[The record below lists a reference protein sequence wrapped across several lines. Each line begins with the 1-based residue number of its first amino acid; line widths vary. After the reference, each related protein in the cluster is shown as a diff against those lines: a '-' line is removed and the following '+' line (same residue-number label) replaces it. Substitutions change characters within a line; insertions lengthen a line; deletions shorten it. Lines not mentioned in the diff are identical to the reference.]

1 MSAPTRRRVEL
12 LALAA
17 GVATFTY
24 VGWDGA
30 LWDARF
36 QLLLHLF
43 AFAAAAGFAVLAWRG
58 AALPRTRVDLP
69 ILLVLAAFALACL
82 TAQNTGLAA
91 RALAAIVAFAAM
103 VPVALVVLRARPQWV
118 AFVVIG
124 PILAYSAA
132 TLAVMLWRRI
142 GWLGVDGPTIIPPI
156 RIGAEGAPF
165 GSIATPPFMLLAA
178 APLTLLIADPRL
190 RRWVQ
195 VAMVVVGAP
204 LALLSGSRSA
214 WVAIAV
220 AGIALAAGGLR
231 RVRLPR
237 RWTPRTMALGWLGV
251 LAAAAALVIAAP
263 RLVAFGSVAY
273 RIDLWRDTLTAWSA
287 DPLMGIG
294 PGTMPYARQ
303 AAAAALSF
311 PARQPHSHN
320 LPLGLLGDAGLI
332 GLAAGLALAATF
344 FWFAGP
350 WRARTSTGRVAGCV
364 LLGLAVSG
372 LFEDLTFLPN
382 YDLLLILLAAL
393 ALADADAV
401 SWAPVPRRVLR
412 PLGVAV
418 GVGVLALAVPWLA
431 GDAAGISYRGAMD
444 RAEWSDWRG
453 SLAGLRRA
461 ELLDPWQPATP
472 KALAVVADAA
482 GDRVLAIRA
491 ARRSVELNAG
501 DGKSWTNLAVL
512 CLAEGDGT
520 CASLAAEQA
529 VARADP
535 FDVELAN
542 AAIVIDRLGNGAR
555 ADELYRLSL
564 LTNVQTGFTV
574 AWPRLV
580 HPGTEPMRLLDP
592 VNAQLNLLVA
602 TRLAG
607 DPIVPTAYSSSAVRA
622 LAFQMVGDADAA
634 AASIAAAERAAPYDA
649 VTWDLAAV
657 LAYARGDDLGRPMS
671 IDAVIRGARIAP
683 PAVRSSTDPP
693 ALSYDISSFRI
704 YPRDAL
710 VSGATRLRG
719 PVSYPWSL
727 APLLAPDF
735 TPAAGGG

>member
-1 MSAPTRRRVEL
+1 MSASAQRRAEL

-17 GVATFTY
+17 GLATFVY

-43 AFAAAAGFAVLAWRG
+43 GFGAAAGLAMLAWRG
-58 AALPRTRVDLP
+58 AEIPRTRVDLP
-69 ILLVLAAFALACL
+69 ILLVVAAFALATL

-91 RALAAIVAFAAM
+91 RALASIVVFAAM
-103 VPVALVVLRARPQWV
+103 LPVALVALRARPQWV
-118 AFVVIG
+118 ALVAIG
-124 PILAYSAA
+124 PILAFSAA
-132 TLAVMLWRRI
+132 TLAVMVWRRI

-156 RIGAEGAPF
+156 RIGAEGTPF

-178 APLTLLIADPRL
+178 APLALLIDDPRL

-195 VAMVVVGAP
+195 AAMAVVGAP
-204 LALLSGSRSA
+204 ITLLSGSRSA

-220 AGIALAAGGLR
+220 AGIALAAFSLR

-237 RWTPRTMALGWLGV
+237 RWTPRTIAVGWLGV
-251 LAAAAALVIAAP
+251 LAAAAAIVIGAP
-263 RLVAFGSVAY
+263 RLVAFGSIAY

-320 LPLGLLGDAGLI
+320 LPLGLLGDAGLV
-332 GLAAGLALAATF
+332 GLVAGLVLVVTF
-344 FWFAGP
+344 LWVAGP
-350 WRARTSTGRVAGCV
+350 WHARTATGRAAGCV

-372 LFEDLTFLPN
+372 LFEDLTFLPD

-393 ALADADAV
+393 ALVDAGAV
-401 SWAPVPRRVLR
+401 RWAPIPRRALR
-412 PLGVAV
+412 LLGAAIAV
-418 GVGVLALAVPWLA
+418 GVVALAVPWLA

-482 GDRVLAIRA
+482 GERELAIRA
-491 ARRSVELNAG
+491 ARRSVELNPG
-501 DGKSWTNLAVL
+501 DGKSWTNLTVL
-512 CLAEGDGT
+512 CLAAGDGT
-520 CASLAAEQA
+520 CATTAAEQA

-535 FDVELAN
+535 FDVELVN
-542 AAIVIDRLGNGAR
+542 AAIVIDRLGNAAR

-564 LTNVQTGFTV
+564 LTNVQTGFIV
-574 AWPRLV
+574 PWPRIV
-580 HPGTEPMRLLDP
+580 HPGSEPMRLLDP
-592 VNAQLNLLVA
+592 VNGQLNLLVA
-602 TRLAG
+602 QRLAG
-607 DPIVPTAYSSSAVRA
+607 DPIVPTDYSSLAVRA
-622 LAFQMVGDADAA
+622 LAFQMAGDPDGAA
-634 AASIAAAERAAPYDA
+634 TAIAAAERAAPYDA
-649 VTWDLAAV
+649 LTWDLAAV
-657 LAYARGDDLGRPMS
+657 LAYVRGDDLGRPMS

-683 PAVRSSTDPP
+683 PGVPSSTDPP
-693 ALSYDISSFRI
+693 ALSYDISAFRI

-710 VSGATRLRG
+710 VGGATRLRG
-719 PVSYPWSL
+719 PVSFPWSL

-735 TPAAGGG
+735 RPAAGGG